1 MWGMPSPRLRRRG
14 VGYDSNTMRTLE
26 EVRFLLRQ
34 HQHELRERYG
44 VKSLRIFGSYARGE
58 QTPESD
64 IDLLAELDKPLG
76 LRFFELWDYLESIL
90 QTRVDLMTPGAL
102 RRKPRL
108 QQRIQEDLVNV

>member
-1 MWGMPSPRLRRRG
+1 MRSLEDIQTILRKQ
-14 VGYDSNTMRTLE
+14 LP
-26 EVRFLLRQ
+26 
-34 HQHELRERYG
+34 ELRERYG

-64 IDLLAELDKPLG
+64 VDILVELEKPIG

-90 QTRVDLMTPGAL
+90 GARVDLLTPGAL

-108 QQRIQEDLVNV
+108 QQRVQEDLINV